1 MANTNIFITYD
12 ELSKL
17 QKDSADKASII
28 AILNTEFPDDT
39 CQLIAVKSIL
49 GMIKNEEE
57 ETPEVPSDD
66 TPTTD
71 PAEGDEGD
79 GTPATEPTDPAEG
92 EGNG

>member
-49 GMIKNEEE
+49 GIIDEE
-57 ETPEVPSDD
+57 PEVPGDD
-66 TPTTD
+66 TNS
-71 PAEGDEGD
+71 DESNNV
-79 GTPATEPTDPAEG
+79 PETEPADPSEG
-92 EGNG
+92 TGGE